1 MAHQKSADPNVFI
14 LPDLGEG
21 VHEAELISWKVK
33 PGDHVEEH
41 QTVAEMNTDKA
52 LVEVPSP
59 RSGVIKELFGTP
71 GEILKV
77 GQVAWTYE
85 GAGAGAGASGGGG
98 GAGHSPRVNPAGNIP
113 MEVGR
118 GGAHA
123 DVPPPAEEREDAGT
137 VVGTMSGS
145 LGGVSSDGGRAL
157 ATPAVRRLARDL
169 GVDIDGLT
177 GSGLGGRVTEKDVRS
192 AAQGA
197 GAGKKDGAA
206 KSGGGGALATTVT
219 ARGPAQ
225 EVVASRSVAPVA
237 PAAAAGP
244 KVTLVPTAGEQRI
257 AIRGVR
263 KNIAQRL
270 RQSVDR
276 HVHFSVMD
284 EADVTALDEVR
295 KRLGAASGEKLSYLP
310 FVVSAACRAL
320 HRFPSLNAH
329 VDDEKEEIVRHAVVH
344 MGIAT
349 DSDQGLSV
357 PVIPNTDSMGVLEIG
372 RHIGELARMVRDRSV
387 PRDRLMGS
395 TFTISNVGS
404 YAGRFATPI
413 LNYPEVG
420 ILAAGRVREGVVAK
434 NGGIHV
440 AKLLPLSLT
449 CDHRSVDGAE
459 AARCL
464 AYIMELLQNPEELL
478 TPARG

>member
-1 MAHQKSADPNVFI
+1 MALQKSSDPNVFI

-21 VHEAELISWKVK
+21 VHEAELIAWKVQ
-33 PGDHVEEH
+33 PGQKVEEH

-59 RSGVIKELFGTP
+59 RTGVIKELFGKP
-71 GEILKV
+71 GDILKV
-77 GQVAWTYE
+77 GSVAWTYE
-85 GAGAGAGASGGGG
+85 GAAATAGAAKPASK
-98 GAGHSPRVNPAGNIP
+98 SPEPAA
-113 MEVGR
+113 R
-118 GGAHA
+118 
-123 DVPPPAEEREDAGT
+123 PAQQEAEREDEGT

-145 LGGVSSDGGRAL
+145 LGAVSSEGGKAL

-169 GVDIDGLT
+169 GIDIDSIAGT
-177 GSGLGGRVTEKDVRS
+177 GLGGRVTEKDVRAAASSSSGASS
-192 AAQGA
+192 AP
-197 GAGKKDGAA
+197 KAA
-206 KSGGGGALATTVT
+206 SRLATTV
-219 ARGPAQ
+219 
-225 EVVASRSVAPVA
+225 ASRQAPQDLLAERPAASIA
-237 PAAAAGP
+237 PAARA
-244 KVTLVPTAGEQRI
+244 TLVPVPGGESTRI
-257 AIRGVR
+257 PVRGVR
-263 KNIAQRL
+263 KNISLRL

-284 EADVTALDEVR
+284 EADVSALDDVR
-295 KRLGAASGEKLSYLP
+295 RRLGAASGEKLSYLP
-310 FVVSAACRAL
+310 FIVSAVCRAL
-320 HRFPSLNAH
+320 KQFPMLNAI
-329 VDDEKEEIVRHAVVH
+329 VDDEKEEIARFAAVH

-357 PVIPNTDSMGVLEIG
+357 PVIPNSDAMGVLEIG
-372 RHIGELARMVRDRSV
+372 RHISELARMVRDRSV

-413 LNYPEVG
+413 INYPEVG
-420 ILAAGRVREGVVAK
+420 ILAAGRVREGVVADR
-434 NGGIHV
+434 GAIRI

-449 CDHRSVDGAE
+449 CDHRSVDGAD

-464 AYIMELLQNPEELL
+464 ALIIELLQQPEGLV